1 MKGVYVSDFDVY
13 YNDIFEVDLS
23 LISFVVV
30 PTTRKM
36 VSFVPTTYL
45 FIWFV
50 RQQAL
55 QIYERISSWR

>member
-1 MKGVYVSDFDVY
+1 MKGVYVSDLEVY
-13 YNDIFEVDLS
+13 YSDIFEVDLS
-23 LISFVVV
+23 FISFEVV